1 MQFLPYY
8 IDMENKKAPQEKE
21 SFFQSIIASLFKSS
35 NPDVE
40 KKRRLKLIAKNIA
53 KRYDIGDFVEVEAL
67 SEDEKRIL
75 KLYRSGKYKEIVN
88 LMMEK
93 I

>member
-1 MQFLPYY
+1 MQRRTISENITQY
-8 IDMENKKAPQEKE
+8 IIGTPFDTNAVVIHSDSPADSCDRIPHFNAEYDDNGGLQ
-21 SFFQSIIASLFKSS
+21 LTKS
-35 NPDVE
+35 
-40 KKRRLKLIAKNIA
+40 
-53 KRYDIGDFVEVEAL
+53 L